1 MKYIWIV
8 FRQSDPT
15 YQQRNSTLNR
25 KTNVLML
32 FRVINIFFFIFEK
45 HEISTD
51 VFSGLNGGFLMVR
64 AEYIYTH
71 THTYIYIYLYTH
83 THTHTH
89 THKHSALIWPSL
101 PFCNKFR
108 NEWSP
113 ISTHLL
119 WLRDAHTDSTF
130 RTICTLWCFKFE
142 KCRKLH
148 C

>member
-1 MKYIWIV
+1 
-8 FRQSDPT
+8 
-15 YQQRNSTLNR
+15 
-25 KTNVLML
+25 ML

-89 THKHSALIWPSL
+89 THKHSALI
-101 PFCNKFR
+101 
-108 NEWSP
+108 
-113 ISTHLL
+113 
-119 WLRDAHTDSTF
+119 
-130 RTICTLWCFKFE
+130 
-142 KCRKLH
+142 
-148 C
+148 